1 MCNGNEDNNSVNLF
15 SGNCIDNIPLLLFPC
30 CIDNIPLLLFPC
42 CNVVAI
48 RKIYI
53 LVADRIL

>member
-1 MCNGNEDNNSVNLF
+1 MCNGNEDNNSANLF

-30 CIDNIPLLLFPC
+30 F
-42 CNVVAI
+42 NVAAI

-53 LVADRIL
+53 LVADWIL